1 MYQEHFNLTDLPFE
15 NTPNPAFFYGGGQY
29 RECLSAMLHYAANRR
44 GIMGLSGPIG
54 VGKTTLVHTLRR
66 VLPDNTKVISLIH
79 PESTPLE
86 LLTYVAQGL
95 NLEAMPGSRL
105 RAVEVV
111 REELVRLD
119 EAGGVCLLI
128 VDEAQLLTTE
138 LMEQIRL
145 LSNLE
150 TETHKLIQIILVGQ
164 PELVNLLGRPE
175 LAAVRQR
182 ISLMKILSALSP
194 EESLYYIAHRLSR
207 AGSGLELFSDSAL
220 KTVIGYSGGIPRIIN
235 QLCEGALVS
244 AYGAESE
251 IVAVPDVE
259 EAAANLLLE
268 GERML
273 FAPPAQEPAESLP
286 SEPPAPSPEPESE
299 SVSADQEEEP
309 GEGTET
315 WKDGPAMKATP
326 EMEESPEEPR
336 KAPAKAEPP
345 RKPAPRESRTRRDES
360 FIGALPRGLVFESD
374 SDPVP
379 AKAGGITGQEA
390 PAGLIASIE
399 DSQTIQDGPSQ
410 ETRKEKPGPEEEGIA
425 GVDAPAEK
433 EEEISTSLAWNPPP
447 PEPAPEYKEPKPSL
461 FRPIVI
467 LIIALLALSASLG
480 FYLALD
486 KKSGAD
492 KKQTT
497 ITVPLKPGTGKP
509 AAD

>member
-79 PESTPLE
+79 PESTPME

-95 NLEAMPGSRL
+95 DLEAMPGSRL
-105 RAVEVV
+105 QAVEVV
-111 REELVRLD
+111 RNELVRLD

-150 TETHKLIQIILVGQ
+150 TEIHKLIQIILVGQ
-164 PELVNLLGRPE
+164 PELVKLLNQPE

-182 ISLMKILSALSP
+182 VSLMKVLSALSP
-194 EESLYYIAHRLSR
+194 EESLYYIAHRLAR
-207 AGSGLELFSDSAL
+207 AGSGLELFSDQAL

-244 AYGAESE
+244 AFGTESDMVE
-251 IVAVPDVE
+251 VSDVE
-259 EAAANLLLE
+259 EAAASLLLE

-273 FAPPAQEPAESLP
+273 TSSPVQEPAQSLP
-286 SEPPAPSPEPESE
+286 EEALSYFAESGPAPVFEEEEGNEEGVRILREIPEEIWERGEEEEVCPEEPPAPCEAGTIKAKLGELPQELVYESNSGE
-299 SVSADQEEEP
+299 VPLQTGGVQAEEEAPALIARIEGSKSIQEEP
-309 GEGTET
+309 GNLE
-315 WKDGPAMKATP
+315 KART
-326 EMEESPEEPR
+326 EEPS
-336 KAPAKAEPP
+336 
-345 RKPAPRESRTRRDES
+345 SR
-360 FIGALPRGLVFESD
+360 
-374 SDPVP
+374 
-379 AKAGGITGQEA
+379 
-390 PAGLIASIE
+390 
-399 DSQTIQDGPSQ
+399 
-410 ETRKEKPGPEEEGIA
+410 
-425 GVDAPAEK
+425 
-433 EEEISTSLAWNPPP
+433 LAWSPPP
-447 PEPAPEYKEPKPSL
+447 PESAPEEPEPRAGF
-461 FRPIVI
+461 FRPIVLFVI
-467 LIIALLALSASLG
+467 SLLFLSAALG

-486 KKSGAD
+486 KKPASD

-497 ITVPLKPGTGKP
+497 ITVPLKPGTNSPQG
-509 AAD
+509 D